1 MELCIM
7 ISLSDAVERARTMAG
22 DDGLLNQESYDVL
35 VEKLDET
42 DRYAFTMALL
52 DNGILTRT
60 GMLDKPEGK
69 SLEALIYGQEQ
80 AEDKEPVSVKDRM
93 VEAFRNARNRGS

>member
-1 MELCIM
+1 M

-22 DDGLLNQESYDVL
+22 DDGLLYQESYDLL
-35 VEKLDET
+35 VSKLDET

-60 GMLDKPEGK
+60 GMLGQPEGK
-69 SLEALIYGQEQ
+69 TLEAFIYGEEPVEKAEQ
-80 AEDKEPVSVKDRM
+80 VSVKDRM
-93 VEAFRNARNRGS
+93 IQAFRKAQNRGS